1 MDFTF
6 DPRSQRFR
14 YTSGIYAGQFVSRKD
29 VAEVIENNITRIKG
43 DLGTITNLLLENK
56 ITVATWEDT
65 VSSTIKKGVVQ
76 SYLAGKGGT
85 YQLKPQDKGIL
96 GQALG
101 NEYGYL
107 RQFSQAILDGELS
120 AAQIADRANKYADSF
135 HKYYERGRSE
145 GHKNNGYKWE
155 LWVTSG
161 SGMVCPDCVGYAM
174 QRWQRIGSLPGIGTA
189 SSCRMRCRCHKEYS
203 TELNQP
209 QDSLLLNK
217 YGWLNMKTT
226 EQRLDEISQRLEQI
240 SSTFIDNIPLDDDG
254 WEGSNSISIGDKL
267 STADL
272 IASSGKRTLYMG
284 EPTPEDLAKIKTL
297 TGDDRWEGSEWFVV
311 PLRASDNLL
320 SRSQRVW
327 HENILNQMP
336 KQLIGRSLLE
346 DHSWNEVDDSIGV
359 IFDSFVTADIVSDD
373 VIYSGNR
380 GEFNQQIVNQKGC
393 KAVYCLAAIHAS
405 KPEEIMGV
413 KTMRF
418 DKCSTGGMLSDI
430 DVICPNC
437 SAEYG
442 REVSFFETD
451 DRGNYICPHE
461 MPGGGYYEE
470 DSLVADYAIWD
481 GIFDGVELSLCV
493 VGNLPGAGVVR

>member
-1 MDFTF
+1 MTFTF

-43 DLGTITNLLLENK
+43 DLATITNLLLENK
-56 ITVATWEDT
+56 ITVATWEDA
-65 VSSTIKKGVVQ
+65 VSTTIKKGVVQ

-85 YQLKPQDKGIL
+85 YQLKPKDKGIL

-145 GHKNNGYKWE
+145 GHKNNGYRWE

-161 SGMVCPDCVGYAM
+161 SGMVCPDCMGYAM

-217 YGWLNMKTT
+217 HGWLNMKTT
-226 EQRLDEISQRLEQI
+226 ANKLDEISQKLEEI
-240 SSTFIDNIPLDDDG
+240 SSIL
-254 WEGSNSISIGDKL
+254 ISDKL

-284 EPTPEDLAKIKTL
+284 EPTPEDLAKIKLL
-297 TGDDRWEGSEWFVV
+297 TGDDSWESSEWFVV

-320 SRSQRVW
+320 SRSERVW

-336 KQLIGRSLLE
+336 KQLIGKTLLLN
-346 DHSWNEVDDSIGV
+346 HSWDEVDDSNGF
-359 IFDSFVTADIVSDD
+359 IFDCFMTLNDIVSDD
-373 VIYSGNR
+373 IIYSGNR
-380 GEFNQQIVNQKGC
+380 GEFNQKIVNQKGC

-405 KPEEIMGV
+405 KPQEIMGI

-418 DKCSTGGMLSDI
+418 DKCSTGGVLSEIDI
-430 DVICPNC
+430 ICPNC
-437 SAEYG
+437 SAQYG
-442 REVSFFETD
+442 REVGFFEID
-451 DRGNYICPHE
+451 DKGNFICPHE
-461 MPGGGYYEE
+461 IPHPNGYYEE